1 MSNSWDDDSDE
12 DYDDEI
18 IMNETSPQGVN
29 EEFKKKVR
37 SAKRSLYQNIVLAP
51 QLGTKNAQNNNI
63 LNIYLNKLN
72 SLYVMAIN
80 AQSGRFVESELSTF
94 PSQSQAPIKDMIH
107 IIITFFRENNV
118 PDTIPHTDYIRK
130 MLHEYQFLQK

>member
-1 MSNSWDDDSDE
+1 MSSSWEDDSEEEYD
-12 DYDDEI
+12 DDEI
-18 IMNETSPQGVN
+18 IMNETAPQGVN

-51 QLGTKNAQNNNI
+51 QLRTKNAQNNNI

-72 SLYVMAIN
+72 ALYVMAIN

-107 IIITFFRENNV
+107 IIITFFNFNCKTKIRSFV
-118 PDTIPHTDYIRK
+118 YFTI
-130 MLHEYQFLQK
+130 F